1 VKTKRNDG
9 FTLIELLVVIAI
21 IAILAA
27 MLLPA
32 LSSAKNK
39 AKISTCINNF
49 HEVYAATSMYTTD
62 NYDWYPIWQD
72 GASHPLNVIK
82 EAQYTRYVVQSSPGP
97 NLPVPQNVGSYN
109 NPYVAG
115 NWEFQNLGFL
125 YIAKL
130 IGDGKVLYCPSFP
143 ANSTLSAENYS
154 TPKFM
159 STDNG
164 ITSGTYRVRST
175 IDFNPHAD
183 TGSQLRLFQKTTD
196 TGKNANGHRILG
208 LDYIEGGPSVGPQ
221 YFPHYPSQAWTAMFT
236 DGSVKLCKSHA
247 AFVLLTLPG
256 YGGGSA
262 PPSQYEPV
270 LTALE
275 AAP

>member
-1 VKTKRNDG
+1 VKTKRNA

-39 AKISTCINNF
+39 AKITTCINNF

-62 NYDWYPIWQD
+62 NEDWYPIWLD
-72 GASHPLNVIK
+72 GSGHPLNVIR

-109 NPYVAG
+109 NPPVAG
-115 NWEFQNLGFL
+115 KWEFQNLGFL
-125 YIAKL
+125 YIARL
-130 IGDGKVLYCPSFP
+130 IGDGKILYCPSFP
-143 ANSTLSAENYS
+143 ADSVLAPENYS

-164 ITSGTYRVRST
+164 TTPGAYRVRST

-183 TGSQLRLFQKTTD
+183 TQSQLRLFQKTTQ
-196 TGKNANGHRILG
+196 TSKNANGHRILG
-208 LDYIEGGPSVGPQ
+208 LDYIEGGPTVGPQ

-236 DGSVKLCKSHA
+236 DGSVKLCKSHN
-247 AFVLLTLPG
+247 AFVLLRLQG
-256 YGGGSA
+256 YRGSSA